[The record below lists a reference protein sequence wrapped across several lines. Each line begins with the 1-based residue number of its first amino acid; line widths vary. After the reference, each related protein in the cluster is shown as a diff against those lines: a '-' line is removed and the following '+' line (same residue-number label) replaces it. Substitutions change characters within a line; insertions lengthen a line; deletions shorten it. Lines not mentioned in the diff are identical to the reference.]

1 MAVENLIDRVEFHPR
16 FTFDLT
22 HSLLGR
28 PLPDHYLPH
37 IVELHLS
44 GTDGRSDHLP
54 LDEDTLHRAAPLLR
68 KGLLVCLEIFDLD
81 HALAAVERVRGL
93 AF

>member
-1 MAVENLIDRVEFHPR
+1 MPWPHP
-16 FTFDLT
+16 
-22 HSLLGR
+22 SLLGR